1 MFRYRNLSLA
11 QKYMLV
17 SFLVMTAGMLI
28 ISIWVA
34 RQIEEGVTNRTAAVT
49 ALYVDSYV
57 TPYMQELAVQP
68 LLAEENVAFF
78 DRLLS
83 DSLLGQEILSFK
95 VWTTDG
101 TIAYSAD
108 HGLIGQN
115 FPVEGGLAE
124 ALSGQ
129 VYAEISPLERD
140 ENVVERQLSTNLIEI
155 YAPVRQMGTGEIIGV
170 SEFYQ
175 SAKGLLTEIRS
186 AQIRSSLVVAGVIST
201 LYLLLAGLVKQ
212 ASNTIQAQ
220 QTTLRENVNK
230 LNQLLNQNTALHER
244 VRRAA
249 ARTTALNERYL
260 RRISSDLHDGP
271 AQDLALALLRIESLA
286 QPCRFCVEAGR
297 HNERTP
303 EDFRIVRAAME
314 SALQE
319 LRTISAGLRMPEIQD
334 ATIEET
340 VRRAVRDYEQK
351 TGCHVALNIGS
362 LPPDT
367 DLSVKIT
374 LYRVIKEALN
384 NGYHHANG
392 RGQTVEVRLNES
404 DILVQVA
411 DQGDGFI
418 PQEQPADEHLGL
430 VSMAERVEV
439 LGGDFELESA
449 PGQGTIV
456 RALLPLTTAEV
467 LDV

>member
-1 MFRYRNLSLA
+1 MFRNRNLSLA
-11 QKYMLV
+11 QKYILV
-17 SFLVMTAGMLI
+17 SFLVMAAGMLI

-68 LLAEENVAFF
+68 SLHEGNVAFF

-83 DSLLGQEILSFK
+83 DSLLGQEIMSFK
-95 VWTTDG
+95 VWTTEG
-101 TIAYSAD
+101 TIVYSQQ
-108 HGLIGQN
+108 HEVIGQS
-115 FPVEGGLAE
+115 FPIEGGLAE
-124 ALSGQ
+124 ALSGE
-129 VYAEISPLERD
+129 VYAEISSLERD
-140 ENVVERQLSTNLIEI
+140 ENVTERPLSTRLIEI
-155 YAPVRQMGTGEIIGV
+155 YAPVRLMGTGEIIGV

-175 SAKGLLTEIRS
+175 SADGLLAEVRD
-186 AQIRSSLVVAGVIST
+186 AQIRSSLVVAGVIFT

-212 ASNTIQAQ
+212 ASNTIQVQ
-220 QTTLRENVNK
+220 QSALHNNVNK
-230 LNQLLNQNTALHER
+230 LNQLLSQNKALHER

-271 AQDLALALLRIESLA
+271 AQDLALALLRMESLA
-286 QPCRFCVEAGR
+286 QPCRLCIETGR
-297 HNERTP
+297 HSERTP
-303 EDFRIVRAAME
+303 EDFRIVRAAVD

-334 ATIEET
+334 ATTEET

-351 TGCHVALNIGS
+351 TGCPVALTAGP
-362 LPPDT
+362 LPPDA

-374 LYRVIKEALN
+374 LYRVIKEALH

-392 RGQTVEVRLNES
+392 RDQTVTVKLHEKAISVEV
-404 DILVQVA
+404 V
-411 DQGDGFI
+411 DQGDGFALNT
-418 PQEQPADEHLGL
+418 QPADDHLGL

-449 PGQGTIV
+449 PGRGTTV
-456 RALLPLTTAEV
+456 RALLPLTTAEA
-467 LDV
+467 LDD